1 MMLQFGPGFAQ
12 SARWVELRRCLRR
25 RTDVRY
31 WHKADM
37 LNALANVRFW
47 EKTGHLTNRRLSTS
61 IYEYMA

>member
-31 WHKADM
+31 WHLADI
-37 LNALANVRFW
+37 LFAELDVHF
-47 EKTGHLTNRRLSTS
+47 
-61 IYEYMA
+61 